1 MDKKLVI
8 DNRSNST
15 VEIHTLNFRKSAIHD
30 DFGLW
35 MCLIVRSNRSFSGM
49 DIKRDLTNLPQK
61 LRKFKFYAISHM
73 YEGAGFHYSPQSG
86 FRNMNPGDCIIT
98 LPDVEHMYGACDNP
112 EHLPYV
118 EDNICFA
125 GPLADNLCRSG
136 VLQTQIVNLGTER
149 LLLPIMEKALDP
161 SRDAQIEANLMLIE
175 FLSSLYR
182 NKLQS
187 SESTLTQKFALLTR
201 EIQRNPSRWWSVKE
215 MAEYCNICESYFR
228 SAFQKHT
235 GLAPKLYVDKIKMGI
250 AIEKLMQNKVKIYE
264 LAQLLGYVDQYHF
277 SRRFKQIIGLSPQQ
291 YRLNK

>member
-1 MDKKLVI
+1 
-8 DNRSNST
+8 
-15 VEIHTLNFRKSAIHD
+15 
-30 DFGLW
+30 
-35 MCLIVRSNRSFSGM
+35 
-49 DIKRDLTNLPQK
+49 
-61 LRKFKFYAISHM
+61 
-73 YEGAGFHYSPQSG
+73 
-86 FRNMNPGDCIIT
+86 
-98 LPDVEHMYGACDNP
+98 
-112 EHLPYV
+112 
-118 EDNICFA
+118 
-125 GPLADNLCRSG
+125 
-136 VLQTQIVNLGTER
+136 
-149 LLLPIMEKALDP
+149 
-161 SRDAQIEANLMLIE
+161 MLIE